1 MVTYPPDP
9 LPLIRE
15 GGNIEK
21 MRHQRDGVL
30 KEGEIR
36 EFKLTPPVAVR
47 FGLGSTVAIKRWGR
61 FELRQTGDLYWID
74 AMNIRKDVDK
84 TNTHIALH
92 KSGEIWSSRKVNGET
107 VSLHH
112 VGKIDARMG
121 QAEELHQSGQELL
134 EPGYLYYG
142 LKTLEEQKKTPP
154 AVLVEC
160 LDSKLVN
167 SRLYYSLDIFPKV
180 GNEKVVEYAARL
192 SQPFCAG
199 DQRSHLYIFFW
210 GKMALAVSMRFTEG
224 DQPIDIQRVHE
235 ADSHPHTLKRLYF
248 EENLQLSEKCSLSP
262 SVGESGESL
271 S

>member
-1 MVTYPPDP
+1 M
-9 LPLIRE
+9 
-15 GGNIEK
+15 
-21 MRHQRDGVL
+21 

-36 EFKLTPPVAVR
+36 EFKLTPPVVVR

-61 FELRQTGDLYWID
+61 FELRQTGDMYWID

-92 KSGEIWSSRKVNGET
+92 RSGEIVSSRYVNGEK
-107 VSLHH
+107 VSSHCL
-112 VGKIDARMG
+112 GKIDARMG
-121 QAEELHQSGQELL
+121 QAVELCRGQELL

-224 DQPIDIQRVHE
+224 DQPIDIQRVRE